1 MRVSYDK
8 DQRAK
13 ARREGKRLYTY
24 QITGPGGGGSITVQ
38 GFFTPETLSEIGKLT
53 TVMFANNKKEDKKKE
68 QK

>member
-38 GFFTPETLSEIGKLT
+38 GFFTPKTLSEIKGLT
-53 TVMFANNKKEDKKKE
+53 DVMFMDDKG
-68 QK
+68 QNASG